1 MTPIAVAVLSLSLSA
16 DAFAAAI
23 GRGAQHRP
31 RFVEALKTGAIF
43 GLIEAVTP
51 VIGWG
56 VGLVAAGLVERIDHW
71 IAFVLLAG
79 VGGRMIWEARH
90 EREEETGVA
99 GAVKR
104 GGMLALV
111 ATAVGTS
118 IDAAAVGVSLAFLGS
133 HIWQVALGV
142 GLTTFIL
149 ATLGLLIGRQAG
161 AKLGLWAE
169 RIGGVLLIGLGTKI
183 LLEHLGVIGF

>member
-1 MTPIAVAVLSLSLSA
+1 M
-16 DAFAAAI
+16 
-23 GRGAQHRP
+23 
-31 RFVEALKTGAIF
+31 
-43 GLIEAVTP
+43 
-51 VIGWG
+51 
-56 VGLVAAGLVERIDHW
+56 
-71 IAFVLLAG
+71 
-79 VGGRMIWEARH
+79 
-90 EREEETGVA
+90 TGVTA
-99 GAVKR
+99 SIRPKMAPVFSASTKR

-142 GLTTFIL
+142 GITTFVL